1 MRVAGQKKK
10 ASPER
15 KLRPGSAWCRW
26 WDLNPHVIA
35 DNGFWV
41 RRVCHSTTPANYS
54 NIIHDLLENC
64 KREWTLFLN
73 FMKSSSLI
81 LDLLCCFKVTSK
93 KINPKKVKVASWNAT
108 FAFFGGIGEG
118 GFYKEAFPNE
128 NDRLSPK
135 VFWIVGQSTRR
146 WMIQMKGNST
156 ELTWFENKFFLL
168 HKQP

>member
-1 MRVAGQKKK
+1 MQ
-10 ASPER
+10 
-15 KLRPGSAWCRW
+15 
-26 WDLNPHVIA
+26 
-35 DNGFWV
+35 
-41 RRVCHSTTPANYS
+41 
-54 NIIHDLLENC
+54 LLP
-64 KREWTLFLN
+64 FL
-73 FMKSSSLI
+73 
-81 LDLLCCFKVTSK
+81 
-93 KINPKKVKVASWNAT
+93 
-108 FAFFGGIGEG
+108 GGIGEG

>member
-1 MRVAGQKKK
+1 
-10 ASPER
+10 
-15 KLRPGSAWCRW
+15 
-26 WDLNPHVIA
+26 
-35 DNGFWV
+35 
-41 RRVCHSTTPANYS
+41 
-54 NIIHDLLENC
+54 
-64 KREWTLFLN
+64 
-73 FMKSSSLI
+73 MKSSSLI

-93 KINPKKVKVASWNAT
+93 KINPKKVKVASRNAT

>member
-1 MRVAGQKKK
+1 MPQKNIQNHKEWFWN
-10 ASPER
+10 S
-15 KLRPGSAWCRW
+15 WCRW

-156 ELTWFENKFFLL
+156 ELTRFENKFFLL